1 MKIITMITMIMKM
14 MVQVQAW
21 QEEMQRWRPTVGQ
34 ALPLPRFVIMTIVV
48 IIISSADRPSF
59 GHNQLTVVIR
69 DLVLIISVILTRTEM
84 KKNYIVPLLRQ
95 LSLSSEPEILS

>member
-1 MKIITMITMIMKM
+1 MVVMIMIMIIVIIIIMIIKM

-48 IIISSADRPSF
+48 IIISF
-59 GHNQLTVVIR
+59 VIINGPV
-69 DLVLIISVILTRTEM
+69 LVINIIS
-84 KKNYIVPLLRQ
+84 
-95 LSLSSEPEILS
+95 

>member
-34 ALPLPRFVIMTIVV
+34 ALPLPRFVILIIVV
-48 IIISSADRPSF
+48 IIISF
-59 GHNQLTVVIR
+59 VI
-69 DLVLIISVILTRTEM
+69 INCPGS
-84 KKNYIVPLLRQ
+84 Y
-95 LSLSSEPEILS
+95 

>member
-1 MKIITMITMIMKM
+1 MVVTIMIMIIVIIITMIIKM

-48 IIISSADRPSF
+48 VIISF
-59 GHNQLTVVIR
+59 VIIKGPV
-69 DLVLIISVILTRTEM
+69 LVINIIS
-84 KKNYIVPLLRQ
+84 
-95 LSLSSEPEILS
+95 